1 MARAAGLLVSV
12 AYAGVIVWLY
22 ASQPQTMA
30 QVTGGLA
37 AGIGAYHID
46 EQARAAFER
55 ADPAERDPRTQ
66 FYIAYTYY
74 RQGWGRVYHDDVLF
88 KKGLERIDKAI
99 AAAPNNR
106 IVVDDANLGLRS
118 ADELRAEL
126 QRGVVRDASD
136 FNPMKLFRERK

>member
-1 MARAAGLLVSV
+1 M
-12 AYAGVIVWLY
+12 
-22 ASQPQTMA
+22 
-30 QVTGGLA
+30 
-37 AGIGAYHID
+37 
-46 EQARAAFER
+46 
-55 ADPAERDPRTQ
+55 
-66 FYIAYTYY
+66 
-74 RQGWGRVYHDDVLF
+74 LF
-88 KKGLERIDKAI
+88 KNGLERIDKAI